1 MTLQAW
7 KLPQLILKNR
17 PTFRGLVHFIRLTQD
32 KAIIPTDKLL
42 ITD

>member
-17 PTFRGLVHFIRLTQD
+17 PTFRGLVQDHKKEEKKKD
-32 KAIIPTDKLL
+32 KANDK
-42 ITD
+42 DDD